1 MLERLASLLTILV
14 LLFGMLLLPAI
25 SHAQAPSHGE
35 ASFEVHEHDL
45 STDHDDTGDEGEQPC
60 HAVTHHHCSFAIGVD
75 ANHIKGHSVYQ
86 GSKSRIISSAA
97 MKSWS
102 QAPPTQPPSA

>member
-1 MLERLASLLTILV
+1 MVI
-14 LLFGMLLLPAI
+14 LPAI

-35 ASFEVHEHDL
+35 ESFEVHEHDI
-45 STDHDDTGDEGEQPC
+45 STDHDDTGDEDDQPC

-75 ANHIKGHSVYQ
+75 ANHIKELPVYQ
-86 GSKSRIISSAA
+86 GNKTRVFSSTA
-97 MKSWS
+97 MPSWS